1 MAPGSSV
8 PFSFDNVCDALEIS
22 SEALRHRLSGLVAGA
37 ADSRLPLARLR
48 LKEAG
53 RLQHM
58 TVNRSRRAKRPSAL
72 HARRA

>member
-1 MAPGSSV
+1 MANGT
-8 PFSFDNVCDALEIS
+8 
-22 SEALRHRLSGLVAGA
+22 
-37 ADSRLPLARLR
+37 ADSPLPLARLR

-58 TVNRSRRAKRPSAL
+58 TVNRSRRVKRPRTL

>member
-1 MAPGSSV
+1 V

-22 SEALRHRLSGLVAGA
+22 SEALRHRLSSLAAGA
-37 ADSRLPLARLR
+37 ADSPPLARLR

-58 TVNRSRRAKRPSAL
+58 TVNRSRRIRHPSAV